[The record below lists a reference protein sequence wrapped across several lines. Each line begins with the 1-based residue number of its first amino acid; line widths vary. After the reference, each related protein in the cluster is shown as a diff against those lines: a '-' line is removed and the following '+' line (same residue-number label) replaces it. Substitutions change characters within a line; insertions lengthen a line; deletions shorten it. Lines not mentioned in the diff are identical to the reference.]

1 MDTKI
6 STAQYFKMMNDL
18 MTTQQG
24 KIAELQSQLS
34 AGKKNVT
41 PSTDVKATTSSLKL
55 SQVISN
61 QEDDIRNLQSI
72 NAGYK
77 EEEAIMMSMVNMM
90 QRMEDIS
97 VAARSDTYSANELN
111 IFAIEVEGYMDDI
124 RGLANSR
131 DSNGH
136 FMFAGTKV
144 TTLPFVKKA
153 DGSVEYKGN
162 QTEPKL
168 ELDTGYKLPL
178 SISGHKLAG
187 VIERKNA
194 LGVVTSRV
202 DMFKVMQ
209 DFVTALKANDK
220 TAVAEALSELQTV
233 SRNLN
238 TNLVDNGLRQN
249 LVEERRNISEEK
261 IVIYKGL
268 LSDARDVDYAT
279 AVTQLSSDMLAL
291 EAAQST
297 FAKVSQLS
305 ILNFIR

>member
-1 MDTKI
+1 
-6 STAQYFKMMNDL
+6 
-18 MTTQQG
+18 
-24 KIAELQSQLS
+24 
-34 AGKKNVT
+34 
-41 PSTDVKATTSSLKL
+41 
-55 SQVISN
+55 
-61 QEDDIRNLQSI
+61 
-72 NAGYK
+72 
-77 EEEAIMMSMVNMM
+77 
-90 QRMEDIS
+90 
-97 VAARSDTYSANELN
+97 
-111 IFAIEVEGYMDDI
+111 
-124 RGLANSR
+124 
-131 DSNGH
+131 
-136 FMFAGTKV
+136 
-144 TTLPFVKKA
+144 
-153 DGSVEYKGN
+153 
-162 QTEPKL
+162 
-168 ELDTGYKLPL
+168 
-178 SISGHKLAG
+178 
-187 VIERKNA
+187 
-194 LGVVTSRV
+194 
-202 DMFKVMQ
+202 MFKVMQ

>member
-1 MDTKI
+1 MKI
-6 STAQYFKMMNDL
+6 STSQYFKTMNDQ

-24 KIAELQSQLS
+24 KISKLQSQLS
-34 AGKKNVT
+34 LGKKQVT
-41 PSTDVKATTSSLKL
+41 PSTDVKATTKSLKL
-55 SQVISN
+55 SQVIT
-61 QEDDIRNLQSI
+61 QQQDDIANLQSV
-72 NAGYK
+72 NTGYK
-77 EEEAIMMSMVNMM
+77 EEEAIMMSMTDMIRRM
-90 QRMEDIS
+90 QDIS
-97 VAARSDTYSANELN
+97 IAASSDTYNALDLKT
-111 IFAIEVEGYMDDI
+111 FAIEVEGYMDDI

-144 TTLPFVKKA
+144 TTIPFTKQA
-153 DGSVEYKGN
+153 DGTVVYNGN

-178 SISGHKLAG
+178 SISGKKLTG

-209 DFVTALKANDK
+209 DFVTALKADNRTDVRAA
-220 TAVAEALSELQTV
+220 TTELRTV
-233 SRNLN
+233 SSNLGE
-238 TNLVDNGLRQN
+238 NLVDNGLRQQ
-249 LVEERRNISEEK
+249 LVTTRREIAEDK

-268 LSDARDVDYAT
+268 LSEAQDVDYAT
-279 AVTQLSSDMLAL
+279 AITQLSSDMLAL

-305 ILNFIR
+305 IFNFLR

>member
-1 MDTKI
+1 M
-6 STAQYFKMMNDL
+6 
-18 MTTQQG
+18 
-24 KIAELQSQLS
+24 
-34 AGKKNVT
+34 
-41 PSTDVKATTSSLKL
+41 
-55 SQVISN
+55 
-61 QEDDIRNLQSI
+61 
-72 NAGYK
+72 
-77 EEEAIMMSMVNMM
+77 
-90 QRMEDIS
+90 
-97 VAARSDTYSANELN
+97 
-111 IFAIEVEGYMDDI
+111 
-124 RGLANSR
+124 
-131 DSNGH
+131 
-136 FMFAGTKV
+136 
-144 TTLPFVKKA
+144 
-153 DGSVEYKGN
+153 
-162 QTEPKL
+162 
-168 ELDTGYKLPL
+168 
-178 SISGHKLAG
+178 
-187 VIERKNA
+187 IERKNA

-220 TAVAEALSELQTV
+220 TNVAEALSELQAV

-279 AVTQLSSDMLAL
+279 AVTQLSPDMLAL

>member
-1 MDTKI
+1 MKI
-6 STAQYFKMMNDL
+6 STSQYFTTMNNL
-18 MTTQQG
+18 MTEQHG
-24 KIAELQSQLS
+24 KIAKLQAQLS
-34 AGKKNVT
+34 VGKKNVT
-41 PSTDVKATTSSLKL
+41 PSTDVKATTASLKL
-55 SQVISN
+55 SEVISK
-61 QEDDIRNLQSI
+61 QKDDISNLKNV

-77 EEEAIMMSMVNMM
+77 EEETIMMSMSDMM
-90 QRMEDIS
+90 IRMQDIS
-97 VAARSDTYSANELN
+97 VAARSDTYASSDLD

-144 TTLPFVKKA
+144 TTLPFTKNAAGAVL
-153 DGSVEYKGN
+153 YNGN

-178 SISGHKLAG
+178 SISGNKLAG

-202 DMFKVMQ
+202 DMFEVMQ
-209 DFVTALKANDK
+209 DFVTALKANNKVGVDL
-220 TAVAEALSELQTV
+220 ALDELQVV
-233 SRNLN
+233 SSNLAK
-238 TNLVDNGLRQN
+238 NLVDNGLRQN
-249 LVEERRNISEEK
+249 LVDQRRDIGEGK
-261 IVIYKGL
+261 ILIYKGL
-268 LSDARDVDYAT
+268 LSDAQDVDYAT
-279 AVTQLSSDMLAL
+279 AITQLSSDMLAL

-305 ILNFIR
+305 LFSFLR

>member
-1 MDTKI
+1 MKI
-6 STAQYFKMMNDL
+6 STSQYFTTMNNL
-18 MTTQQG
+18 MTEQHG
-24 KIAELQSQLS
+24 KIAKLQSQLS
-34 AGKKNVT
+34 VGKKNVT
-41 PSTDVKATTSSLKL
+41 PSTDVKATTASLKL
-55 SQVISN
+55 SEVISK
-61 QEDDIRNLQSI
+61 QKDDIANLKNV

-77 EEEAIMMSMVNMM
+77 EEEAIMMSMSDMM
-90 QRMEDIS
+90 RRMEDIS
-97 VAARSDTYSANELN
+97 VAARSDTYAASDLD

-144 TTLPFVKKA
+144 TTLPFTKDAAGAVL
-153 DGSVEYKGN
+153 YNGN

-209 DFVTALKANDK
+209 DFVTALKANNKVGVDL
-220 TAVAEALSELQTV
+220 ALDEVQVV
-233 SRNLN
+233 SSNL
-238 TNLVDNGLRQN
+238 TKNLVDNGLRQN
-249 LVEERRNISEEK
+249 LVDQRRDIGEGK
-261 IVIYKGL
+261 ILIYKGL
-268 LSDARDVDYAT
+268 LSDAQDVDYAK
-279 AVTQLSSDMLAL
+279 AITQLSSDMLAL

-305 ILNFIR
+305 LFSFLR

>member
-1 MDTKI
+1 MKI
-6 STAQYFKMMNDL
+6 STSQYFTTMNNL
-18 MTTQQG
+18 MTEQHS
-24 KIAELQSQLS
+24 KIAKLQSQLS
-34 AGKKNVT
+34 VGKKNVT
-41 PSTDVKATTSSLKL
+41 PSTDVKATTASLKL
-55 SQVISN
+55 SEVISKQN
-61 QEDDIRNLQSI
+61 DDIANLKNV

-77 EEEAIMMSMVNMM
+77 EEEAIMMSMSDMM
-90 QRMEDIS
+90 RRMEDIS
-97 VAARSDTYSANELN
+97 VAARSDTYASSDLD

-144 TTLPFVKKA
+144 TTLPFTKNAAGAVL
-153 DGSVEYKGN
+153 YNGN

-202 DMFKVMQ
+202 DMFEVMQ
-209 DFVTALKANDK
+209 DFVTALKANNKVGVDL
-220 TAVAEALSELQTV
+220 ALDEVQVV
-233 SRNLN
+233 SSNLAK
-238 TNLVDNGLRQN
+238 NLVDNGLRQN
-249 LVEERRNISEEK
+249 LVDQGRDIGEGK
-261 IVIYKGL
+261 ILIYKGL
-268 LSDARDVDYAT
+268 LSDAQDVDYAT
-279 AVTQLSSDMLAL
+279 AITQLSSDMLAL

-305 ILNFIR
+305 LFSFLR

>member
-1 MDTKI
+1 MKI
-6 STAQYFKMMNDL
+6 STSQYFKTMNDQ

-24 KIAELQSQLS
+24 KISKLQSQLS
-34 AGKKNVT
+34 LGKKQVT
-41 PSTDVKATTSSLKL
+41 PSTDVKATTKSLKL
-55 SQVISN
+55 SQVIT
-61 QEDDIRNLQSI
+61 QQQDDIANLQSV
-72 NAGYK
+72 NTGYK
-77 EEEAIMMSMVNMM
+77 EEEAIMMSMTDMIRRM
-90 QRMEDIS
+90 QDIS
-97 VAARSDTYSANELN
+97 IAASSDTYNALDLKT
-111 IFAIEVEGYMDDI
+111 FAIEVEGYMDDI

-144 TTLPFVKKA
+144 TTLPFTKQA
-153 DGSVEYKGN
+153 DGTVVYNGN

-178 SISGHKLAG
+178 SISGKKLTG

-209 DFVTALKANDK
+209 DFVTALKADNRTDVRAA
-220 TAVAEALSELQTV
+220 TTELRTV
-233 SRNLN
+233 SSNLGE
-238 TNLVDNGLRQN
+238 NLVDNGLRQQ
-249 LVEERRNISEEK
+249 LVTTRREIAEDK

-268 LSDARDVDYAT
+268 LSEAQDVDYAT
-279 AVTQLSSDMLAL
+279 AITQLSSDMLAL

-305 ILNFIR
+305 IFNFLR